1 VADVLPRSFEK
12 KSNASV
18 ASHQE
23 LDEGVDVAS
32 SGTLDGETNN
42 DNLAKTRNVRDAVT
56 PLAHMAYA
64 DQLEQKKSALMLIL
78 KKLVS
83 PDCSYFIIVLLS
95 INMLLTFIKKR
106 QI

>member
-1 VADVLPRSFEK
+1 MADVLPRSFEK

-64 DQLEQKKSALMLIL
+64 DQLEQKTSSLMQIL

-83 PDCSYFIIVLLS
+83 HDCSYFIIVVLS
-95 INMLLTFIKKR
+95 ILYVSYFFKETEN
-106 QI
+106 